1 MNRRNLLLGG
11 AGALTTG
18 WMPLV
23 GLSGCAASDAPIRVA
38 INDWIGYA
46 LMFLAREEGHLAEST
61 ARLIEFPSN
70 TASMLALAN
79 REVMAAALTLD
90 EVLLAR
96 EGGLDIRVVL
106 VFDESNGADALL
118 AVPSIQN
125 LSDLRGKRLGIES
138 SAVGALM
145 LSRLLEAADLQP
157 ADVFKV
163 PLTADQHVSAYESGE
178 VDAVITFEPMASQLR
193 AAGANTLFDSSRL
206 PGLIVDVLAVHA
218 ETVASSA
225 PQIRAL
231 LRGYFLAMQHLRD
244 QPRGAA
250 VVLGRQMFLSP
261 DAVEQA
267 LRGITLPDLEE
278 NRRWLGGS
286 APHLM
291 EASAKVSAVM
301 QASSLL
307 RQAPSLVGVCEPSF
321 LPEGAST

>member
-18 WMPLV
+18 WIPLV
-23 GLSGCAASDAPIRVA
+23 GLSGCAASDASIRVA

-46 LMFLAREEGHLAEST
+46 LLFLAREEGFLAEST

-96 EGGLDIRVVL
+96 EEGLDVRVVL

-145 LSRLLEAADLQP
+145 LSRFLEAAGLNP
-157 ADVFKV
+157 ADVVKI
-163 PLTADQHVSAYESGE
+163 PLTADQHVSAYQAGK

-193 AAGANTLFDSSRL
+193 SAGARTLFDSSL
-206 PGLIVDVLAVHA
+206 FPGLIVDVLAVHA
-218 ETVASSA
+218 DAVASSA

-231 LRGYFLAMQHLRD
+231 LRGYFRAMRHLRD
-244 QPRGAA
+244 KPREAA
-250 VVLGRQMFLSP
+250 ALLGQQMSLGSE
-261 DAVEQA
+261 AVEKA
-267 LRGITLPDLEE
+267 LQGIRLPDLEE
-278 NRRWLGGS
+278 NRRWLEGS
-286 APHLM
+286 EPHLM
-291 EASAKVSAVM
+291 QASAKVSVVM

-307 RQAPSLVGVCEPSF
+307 RHAPSLVGLCEPSF
-321 LPEGAST
+321 LPEGA

>member
-1 MNRRNLLLGG
+1 M
-11 AGALTTG
+11 TTG
-18 WMPLV
+18 LISMA
-23 GLSGCAASDAPIRVA
+23 GLSGCAASDAPIPVA
-38 INDWIGYA
+38 INNWIGYA

-79 REVMAAALTLD
+79 RDVMAAALTLD
-90 EVLLAR
+90 ELLLAR
-96 EGGLDIRVVL
+96 EEGLDVRVVL

-145 LSRLLEAADLQP
+145 LSRVLEAADLQP
-157 ADVFKV
+157 ADVVKV
-163 PLTADQHVSAYESGE
+163 PLTADQHLSAYEAGK

-193 AAGANTLFDSSRL
+193 AVGARNLFDSSRL

-218 ETVASSA
+218 EVVASSA

-231 LRGYFLAMQHLRD
+231 LRGYFLAMRHLRD
-244 QPRGAA
+244 KPHEAA
-250 VVLGRQMFLSP
+250 VVLGRQMFLTP
-261 DAVEQA
+261 DVVEQA
-267 LRGITLPDLEE
+267 LRGIRLPDLEE

-291 EASAKVSAVM
+291 EASAAVSAVM
-301 QASSLL
+301 QAAALL
-307 RQAPSLVGVCEPSF
+307 RQAPSLAGLCEPSF
-321 LPEGAST
+321 LPKGA